1 MSACETGSGALYEGE
16 GVFSFNRGFAAVGI
30 PAAISNLWS
39 VDNGSTYRLT
49 ELFYKWLAKGLPTD
63 VALQKAKL
71 EFLQTASKEKSLP
84 FYWAA
89 PVLVGKTEIIEL
101 SKPYPWKWIVVFAAI
116 GFVVFWVMRKKFDQ
130 GQRPKEKS
138 ILT

>member
-1 MSACETGSGALYEGE
+1 M
-16 GVFSFNRGFAAVGI
+16 
-30 PAAISNLWS
+30 
-39 VDNGSTYRLT
+39 LT

-71 EFLQTASKEKSLP
+71 EFLQTVSKEKSLP

-89 PVLVGKTEIIEL
+89 PVLVGKAEIIEL
-101 SKPYPWKWIVVFAAI
+101 SKPYPWKWIALFAAI
-116 GFVVFWVMRKKFDQ
+116 GLVVFWIMRRKFVQ
-130 GQRPKEKS
+130 KQRPKAKS